1 MVYEPTVKGIREG
14 RDKLMEKAI
23 ELIHKK
29 AK

>member
-1 MVYEPTVKGIREG
+1 MVYEPTAKGIREG
-14 RDKLMEKAI
+14 RDELMENAI